1 MTYTIP
7 FSIEDEGQECVIE
20 LLDLSQ
26 QHVIAEIYRNHCEP
40 GTHAVDF
47 DPSTIEGGLEAGL
60 YIIRLTL
67 GPHAAAYPLQYMP

>member
-7 FSIEDEGQECVIE
+7 FAVEDEAQDCLIE

-26 QHVIAEIYRNHCEP
+26 QDVLAELYRARCEP

-47 DPSTIEGGLEAGL
+47 DPTAIGDGLEAGV
-60 YIIRLTL
+60 YIIRLTI
-67 GPHAAAYPLQYMP
+67 GEQADAYPLQYMP